1 MYSGPGSGDGTAPP
15 ANLPPGLDTPSPT
28 NATESRSSPLGG
40 QLSQEITTTIGS
52 QVRHMIAQA
61 KGDSEVKVK
70 RELGKL
76 KLWMQQ
82 MDEKLDAMLAHVE
95 GVEPP
100 KFEVEPTQ
108 VTGLLQKIEAQWG
121 KELGTLKQE
130 LHQTILAHNHNAD
143 LMKAHKDA
151 LDAIRV
157 QLDNSAPLR
166 AEQINTQL
174 AKVDSVLQSQ
184 QTKRKLDPLFSR
196 LQILEQRVVASYTGQ
211 MPPSQPTQP
220 RFPIVP
226 PGTAAGQPSPTAP
239 ALATPGKGSSKGGT
253 SAVRVPTDEEVA
265 ARLQTLSK
273 AAAPA
278 PATDGLRSE
287 APVFVPSVEL
297 QATTVSETTRPPEV
311 EAPPS

>member
-1 MYSGPGSGDGTAPP
+1 
-15 ANLPPGLDTPSPT
+15 
-28 NATESRSSPLGG
+28 
-40 QLSQEITTTIGS
+40 
-52 QVRHMIAQA
+52 MIAQA

-82 MDEKLDAMLAHVE
+82 MDEKLDAMLAQVE
-95 GVEPP
+95 ATEPP

-151 LDAIRV
+151 LDAIRA
-157 QLDNSAPLR
+157 QLDALAPLR

-174 AKVDSVLQSQ
+174 AKVDSVLGQ
-184 QTKRKLDPLFSR
+184 QNKRKLDPLYTR

-211 MPPSQPTQP
+211 MPPSQP
-220 RFPIVP
+220 RYPIVP
-226 PGTAAGQPSPTAP
+226 PGSMPGGGMPPP
-239 ALATPGKGSSKGGT
+239 AVPPAATPGAQDMYDTYSSTPQTDAYGSAATNSGWAAGEGAGKGWSKGEGA
-253 SAVRVPTDEEVA
+253 SATNTKEKQPFRVPTDEEVA
-265 ARLQTLSK
+265 ARLQNLGK
-273 AAAPA
+273 AAPTQKAS
-278 PATDGLRSE
+278 DGLRTE

-297 QATTVSETTRPPEV
+297 QAQAAEPARPPDGEPASV
-311 EAPPS
+311 PTA